1 MTQYQTRNKETKHN
15 KNLCERAIDLS
26 ILQDLFPSVSKPEKK
41 NLRKDKQGMHIAAWS
56 CCSQR
61 LFDGIHCCTTFVF
74 DYMSQFN
81 DGKN

>member
-41 NLRKDKQGMHIAAWS
+41 TWEKINKECIL
-56 CCSQR
+56 
-61 LFDGIHCCTTFVF
+61 
-74 DYMSQFN
+74 
-81 DGKN
+81 